1 MTILT
6 GRTAL
11 RNMPQGVRSRGKV
24 EGSEASVMGGGGLF
38 ASAGGA
44 AESSTA
50 AGAAL
55 RSGRSPA
62 VQWAYPSG

>member
-1 MTILT
+1 M
-6 GRTAL
+6 TAL

-24 EGSEASVMGGGGLF
+24 DGKEASMTGSGLF

-44 AESSTA
+44 TESSTA

-55 RSGRSPA
+55 LVAGAVSGGAMGVSA
-62 VQWAYPSG
+62 G